1 MGKRLYLFTS
11 NFPFLKGEEFLENEV
26 PVLVKHFDVYLIP
39 LYAEGKQTRKT
50 EKCKVVTDLSREL
63 SHRTLSKLSRIPF
76 VIDDLYSELIQFVRD
91 PRILRC
97 LFSFAIA
104 ANRIENWFMNSKL
117 ANPSDQNVFYSYWMN
132 PAALAIGELRKKGF
146 GNSVSICRAHSG
158 DSYFDREDNRLK
170 YLPLRKKILQNI
182 DRVFFI
188 SEHGRKYLE
197 EKFPFFKKIYDLSY
211 LGVKERTRQK
221 GKNDIPILIS
231 CSNIIPIKR
240 VDLIIKSLALMKDHS
255 FVWYHIGDG
264 VGGSEI
270 RKLAQ
275 NLLRKGT
282 YSFLGRLTNEQ
293 VMEFYSNTLV
303 DLFISTS
310 LSEGLPVS
318 MMEAMSFGIPVIGTN
333 VGGVSEIV
341 NSENGMLLSEKPNA
355 QEVAN
360 AILEII
366 IRPEEKAEVLR
377 RNAYD
382 MWNKKFNA
390 KNNYEN
396 FARKIGNLFDP

>member
-1 MGKRLYLFTS
+1 
-11 NFPFLKGEEFLENEV
+11 
-26 PVLVKHFDVYLIP
+26 
-39 LYAEGKQTRKT
+39 
-50 EKCKVVTDLSREL
+50 
-63 SHRTLSKLSRIPF
+63 
-76 VIDDLYSELIQFVRD
+76 
-91 PRILRC
+91 
-97 LFSFAIA
+97 
-104 ANRIENWFMNSKL
+104 
-117 ANPSDQNVFYSYWMN
+117 
-132 PAALAIGELRKKGF
+132 
-146 GNSVSICRAHSG
+146 
-158 DSYFDREDNRLK
+158 
-170 YLPLRKKILQNI
+170 LRKKILQNI